1 MVVSEGITENN
12 PLGTSRK
19 EAAVLQLQVIYR
31 SFSVAHTVYCNAFLV
46 IKLTNTL

>member
-12 PLGTSRK
+12 PFGTSGK
-19 EAAVLQLQVIYR
+19 EAAVLQLQVIFR
-31 SFSVAHTVYCNAFLV
+31 SFSALYCNAILV